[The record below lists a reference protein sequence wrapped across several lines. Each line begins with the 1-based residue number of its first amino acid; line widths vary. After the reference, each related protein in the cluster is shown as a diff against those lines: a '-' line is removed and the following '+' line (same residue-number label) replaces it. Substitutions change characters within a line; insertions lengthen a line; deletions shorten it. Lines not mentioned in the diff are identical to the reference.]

1 MRTAPA
7 DVDEKET
14 ETGVYFP
21 PRQRIVINNIREM
34 LKTDCLDDEYTNE
47 AEKDRELG
55 EVLMHFC
62 WIALN

>member
-7 DVDEKET
+7 DVDKEET

-21 PRQRIVINNIREM
+21 PRQRIVINNIREI
-34 LKTDCLDDEYTNE
+34 LKTDCLNNKYTNK

-55 EVLMHFC
+55 KVLIHFC
-62 WIALN
+62 